1 MTTPIPGWQ
10 DQGSIQQRAYDNW
23 QTRINTP
30 KGNPS
35 APQTFMNQRGPGNA
49 GNVEQQY
56 QMYYQQCVASGQQ
69 PMSPI
74 QFMQLVQS
82 GGDPFATLQSVTDPL
97 VTVQG
102 GIQAGKSLGET
113 VMGIIGLFKGNKSS
127 APAQQTDA
135 QKTLMNNYTAALGSG
150 TEFKVDNLDDFVN
163 AQFAGMKATGDIVT
177 TEQFSEY
184 LFGLGFD
191 GNAEGEKENEAL
203 ANVADRMSGS
213 VDGKITKKELK
224 EFYKFVMGNS
234 KSISVE
240 KLEKALVTVGTRENG
255 KINVDLAEKRARL
268 EAKGY
273 TYITIEQNGK
283 PVAAYQKDGV
293 AILETDDETLNKI
306 LNE

>member
-213 VDGKITKKELK
+213 VDGKITKKR
-224 EFYKFVMGNS
+224 
-234 KSISVE
+234 I
-240 KLEKALVTVGTRENG
+240 
-255 KINVDLAEKRARL
+255 KR
-268 EAKGY
+268 
-273 TYITIEQNGK
+273 
-283 PVAAYQKDGV
+283 
-293 AILETDDETLNKI
+293 ILQI
-306 LNE
+306 CHG